1 MKNTGKELETL
12 VAKIEAGML
21 PDGFSVELNKR
32 VFDDDGVQEAEFDIV
47 ISGQIGSGQYKCLIE
62 CRDRPSQG
70 AAPGSWIEQLVG
82 RRDKYNF
89 NNVMAVSTTG
99 FARNAERHAREKG
112 IDLRQLENIQSGVN
126 AWFPIPS
133 PVLVLRRKLV
143 FRGIKFEY
151 RDAST
156 ISADQQKILK
166 DFMKDMP
173 AWTANRIKFKKGVN
187 SVYGLFKYMAD
198 GSYFSQIPIALGESK
213 IEEHSFDLSAFD
225 SSVCLETEAGTVP
238 IEILTVEVE
247 LKLVEEEIPL
257 CYIRQYS
264 THNGK
269 PLVQRVEVP
278 IEGGWDAVSVP
289 FTAPNVEEGD
299 TMGIKLN
306 CEVEAGK
313 FVLNFYFD
321 G

>member
-1 MKNTGKELETL
+1 MKNTGRELEAL
-12 VAKIEAGML
+12 VAEIEAGML

-47 ISGQIGSGQYKCLIE
+47 ISGQVGSGQYKCLIE

-99 FARNAERHAREKG
+99 FAGNAERHAHEKG
-112 IDLRQLENIQSGVN
+112 IDLRQLENIQTGVD
-126 AWFPIPS
+126 AWFPIPG
-133 PVLVLRRKLV
+133 PCLVLRRKLV
-143 FRGIKFEY
+143 FLGIKFEY

-156 ISADQQKILK
+156 ISADQQSNLK
-166 DFMKDMP
+166 EFMKDMS
-173 AWTANRIKFKKGVN
+173 AWTANRIKYKKGVN

-225 SSVCLETEAGTVP
+225 SSV
-238 IEILTVEVE
+238 
-247 LKLVEEEIPL
+247 
-257 CYIRQYS
+257 
-264 THNGK
+264 
-269 PLVQRVEVP
+269 
-278 IEGGWDAVSVP
+278 
-289 FTAPNVEEGD
+289 
-299 TMGIKLN
+299 
-306 CEVEAGK
+306 
-313 FVLNFYFD
+313 
-321 G
+321 